1 MAGQLQA
8 RKGDGRFV
16 SGYEGERSEML
27 SWSAILTRCCSR
39 GGPAEMLKA
48 SKPTQL
54 ADGVSI
60 SAARLMLEILAI
72 YETFGEKSLCEPVTV
87 LLANDLQGA

>member
-1 MAGQLQA
+1 
-8 RKGDGRFV
+8 
-16 SGYEGERSEML
+16 
-27 SWSAILTRCCSR
+27 
-39 GGPAEMLKA
+39 MLKA

-72 YETFGEKSLCEPVTV
+72 YETFGEKLPSEPVTDQ
-87 LLANDLQGA
+87 LADDLQGA

>member
-1 MAGQLQA
+1 MLCEWI
-8 RKGDGRFV
+8 
-16 SGYEGERSEML
+16 GYERSKAL
-27 SWSAILTRCCSR
+27 SWFAVLMECHSR

-72 YETFGEKSLCEPVTV
+72 YETFGE
-87 LLANDLQGA
+87 